1 MRARKS
7 RLSIRGSDFQL
18 GSAKD
23 PNETLKFAIGAYF
36 SDPSNS
42 VVLSSTKKMMG
53 SLMFSQEEGAGEWS
67 EKRLEQVRLQIQA
80 QACSTMGE
88 AQRS

>member
-1 MRARKS
+1 LICPA
-7 RLSIRGSDFQL
+7 
-18 GSAKD
+18 SAKD

-53 SLMFSQEEGAGEWS
+53 SLMFVQKEGAGEWT
-67 EKRLEQVRLQIQA
+67 EKRVEQVGKIA
-80 QACSTMGE
+80 SACLHQSRVFIAYITV
-88 AQRS
+88 RN